1 MSHKQVFIFKREE
14 MQKLMD
20 LKSDKIIIRS
30 SIEEGQLNSGEKVG
44 VVRVFADAVNEGSEE
59 PVATIP
65 GCPKPPCS

>member
-14 MQKLMD
+14 MQKLID

-44 VVRVFADAVNEGSEE
+44 VVRVYADAVNEGSEE
-59 PVATIP
+59 PVGTIP